1 MGPLKLRLLNQYG
14 LPARLASP
22 DDIKVYF
29 PYENADALVKSMKYG
44 HVRILN
50 DERGEIEVDV
60 SQFEVDGMPIG
71 IAQNFTVDIV
81 NGSKIRH
88 GVFER
93 AINVRTMTID
103 GTPRKVI
110 EKR

>member
-22 DDIKVYF
+22 DDVKVYF
-29 PYENADALVKSMKYG
+29 PYESSDALVKSMKSG
-44 HVRILN
+44 HVKILN
-50 DERGEIEVDV
+50 DERGEIEVEL
-60 SQFEVDGMPIG
+60 SQFEVNGMPIG
-71 IAQNFTVDIV
+71 IAQNFTVDIL

-93 AINVRTMTID
+93 AFNVRTMMVD